1 MAVLR
6 RNRSSVNIWP
16 GFVDG
21 LATLLMVIIF
31 LLMIFVVAQFY
42 LSEAITGRDQA
53 LEILNQ
59 EVAELAD
66 LLDLEQ
72 KSNIDLS
79 SNLASLSAEL
89 QSTLTERDDFAAEL
103 TQLRTLQ
110 NTLVDSVETLQKRS
124 ERAETEGSALQ
135 IRLDEA
141 LLSIEVDK
149 ETIKVQL
156 DQLLILQQDVTA
168 LIALRDEMEAD
179 LESVIRLEKST
190 AKNFM
195 AEKEISVAAKAQVA
209 LLNRQIAALRKQM
222 EKLNAALEGSESRD
236 RAQKAQISD
245 LGKRLNVAL
254 ASKVQELAR
263 YRSEFFGRLREVL
276 GDRPD
281 IQIVGDRFIFQSEVL
296 FESGSAE
303 IGAEG
308 EPQLAQLA
316 RTLIDISARIPTD
329 INWILR
335 IDGHTDRGRKV
346 DEEPAANHQRRRLEF
361 GNRGTECVAPAVGIT
376 ATQLAEDL
384 TGVGPPFTGACF
396 GVDAQETV
404 GRCPGPGDL
413 EVLEV
418 GAVYL
423 VEGRVLG
430 SSDVA
435 TVGRPLAIRRRS
447 VLSHHRECA
456 QQEDADRATR
466 QDEAA
471 HERYVISLRLARA
484 DRSRMSKSGRQC
496 HRWRRDSHET
506 NRGQCGGGDDRRVV
520 YVRADTVDRC
530 DGRGCGPD
538 QAASQ

>member
-1 MAVLR
+1 MAALR

-42 LSEAITGRDQA
+42 LSEEIMGRDQA

-72 KSNIDLS
+72 KSNIDLN
-79 SNLASLSAEL
+79 SNLVSLSAEL
-89 QSTLTERDDFAAEL
+89 QSTLTERDDFSAEL
-103 TQLRTLQ
+103 RQLRTLQ
-110 NTLVDSVETLQKRS
+110 NTLVESVETLQKRS

-135 IRLDEA
+135 TRLDEA
-141 LLSIEVDK
+141 LIRSEIDK

-156 DQLLILQQDVTA
+156 NQLLVLQQDVTA
-168 LIALRDEMEAD
+168 LIALRDEIEAD
-179 LESVIRLEKST
+179 LESVIQHEKST

-195 AEKEISVAAKAQVA
+195 AERKISVAAKAQVA
-209 LLNRQIAALRKQM
+209 LLNRQIAALREQM

-236 RAQKAQISD
+236 RTQKAQISD

-296 FESGSAE
+296 FASGSAE

-316 RTLIDISARIPTD
+316 RTLIDISARIPAD
-329 INWILR
+329 IKWILR
-335 IDGHTDRGRKV
+335 IDGHTDRVPIQNDQFRSNWELSTSRAISVVKFLVRQGI
-346 DEEPAANHQRRRLEF
+346 PANKLAATGFGEF
-361 GNRGTECVAPAVGIT
+361 QPI
-376 ATQLAEDL
+376 
-384 TGVGPPFTGACF
+384 
-396 GVDAQETV
+396 
-404 GRCPGPGDL
+404 
-413 EVLEV
+413 
-418 GAVYL
+418 
-423 VEGRVLG
+423 
-430 SSDVA
+430 
-435 TVGRPLAIRRRS
+435 
-447 VLSHHRECA
+447 
-456 QQEDADRATR
+456 
-466 QDEAA
+466 
-471 HERYVISLRLARA
+471 
-484 DRSRMSKSGRQC
+484 
-496 HRWRRDSHET
+496 
-506 NRGQCGGGDDRRVV
+506 DDRIDEIAFR
-520 YVRADTVDRC
+520 RNRRIELKLTER
-530 DGRGCGPD
+530 
-538 QAASQ
+538 

>member
-1 MAVLR
+1 MAALR

-42 LSEAITGRDQA
+42 LSEEIMGRDQA

-79 SNLASLSAEL
+79 SNLASLSVEL

-103 TQLRTLQ
+103 TQLHTLK
-110 NTLVDSVETLQKRS
+110 NTLLESVETLQKRS
-124 ERAETEGSALQ
+124 ERAETEGSVLQ

-141 LLSIEVDK
+141 LMRGQVDK
-149 ETIKVQL
+149 ETVKMQL
-156 DQLLILQQDVTA
+156 NQLLVLQQDVTA

-179 LESVIRLEKST
+179 LESVIQHEKST

-195 AEKEISVAAKAQVA
+195 AEKKISVAAKAQVA
-209 LLNRQIAALRKQM
+209 LLNRQIAALREQM

-316 RTLIDISARIPTD
+316 RTLINISARIPAD

-335 IDGHTDRGRKV
+335 IDGHTDRVPIRNDQFRSNWELSTSRAISVVKFLVHQGI
-346 DEEPAANHQRRRLEF
+346 PANKLAATGFGEF
-361 GNRGTECVAPAVGIT
+361 QPI
-376 ATQLAEDL
+376 
-384 TGVGPPFTGACF
+384 
-396 GVDAQETV
+396 
-404 GRCPGPGDL
+404 
-413 EVLEV
+413 
-418 GAVYL
+418 
-423 VEGRVLG
+423 
-430 SSDVA
+430 
-435 TVGRPLAIRRRS
+435 
-447 VLSHHRECA
+447 
-456 QQEDADRATR
+456 
-466 QDEAA
+466 
-471 HERYVISLRLARA
+471 
-484 DRSRMSKSGRQC
+484 
-496 HRWRRDSHET
+496 
-506 NRGQCGGGDDRRVV
+506 DDRIDEIAFR
-520 YVRADTVDRC
+520 RNRRIELKLTER
-530 DGRGCGPD
+530 
-538 QAASQ
+538 

>member
-1 MAVLR
+1 MAALR

-42 LSEAITGRDQA
+42 LSEEIMGRDQA

-72 KSNIDLS
+72 KSNIDLN
-79 SNLASLSAEL
+79 SNLVSLSAEL
-89 QSTLTERDDFAAEL
+89 QSTLTERDDFSAEL
-103 TQLRTLQ
+103 RQLRTLQ
-110 NTLVDSVETLQKRS
+110 NTLVESVETLQKRS

-135 IRLDEA
+135 TRLDEA
-141 LLSIEVDK
+141 LIRSEIDK

-156 DQLLILQQDVTA
+156 NQLLVLQQDVTA
-168 LIALRDEMEAD
+168 LIALRDEIEAD
-179 LESVIRLEKST
+179 LESVIQHEKST

-195 AEKEISVAAKAQVA
+195 AERKISVAAKAQVA
-209 LLNRQIAALRKQM
+209 LLNRQIAALREQM

-296 FESGSAE
+296 FASGSAE

-316 RTLIDISARIPTD
+316 RTLIDISARIPAD
-329 INWILR
+329 IKWILR
-335 IDGHTDRGRKV
+335 IDGHTDRVPIQNDQFRSNWELSTSRAISVVKFLVRQGI
-346 DEEPAANHQRRRLEF
+346 PANKLAATGFGEF
-361 GNRGTECVAPAVGIT
+361 QPI
-376 ATQLAEDL
+376 
-384 TGVGPPFTGACF
+384 
-396 GVDAQETV
+396 
-404 GRCPGPGDL
+404 
-413 EVLEV
+413 
-418 GAVYL
+418 
-423 VEGRVLG
+423 
-430 SSDVA
+430 
-435 TVGRPLAIRRRS
+435 
-447 VLSHHRECA
+447 
-456 QQEDADRATR
+456 
-466 QDEAA
+466 
-471 HERYVISLRLARA
+471 
-484 DRSRMSKSGRQC
+484 
-496 HRWRRDSHET
+496 
-506 NRGQCGGGDDRRVV
+506 DDRIDEIAFR
-520 YVRADTVDRC
+520 RNRRIELKLTER
-530 DGRGCGPD
+530 
-538 QAASQ
+538 

>member
-1 MAVLR
+1 MAALR

-42 LSEAITGRDQA
+42 LSEEIMGRDQA

-72 KSNIDLS
+72 KSNIDLN
-79 SNLASLSAEL
+79 SNLVSLSAEL
-89 QSTLTERDDFAAEL
+89 QSTLTERDDFSAEL
-103 TQLRTLQ
+103 RQLRTLQ
-110 NTLVDSVETLQKRS
+110 NTLVESVETLQKRS

-135 IRLDEA
+135 TRLDEA
-141 LLSIEVDK
+141 LIRSEIDK

-156 DQLLILQQDVTA
+156 NQLLVLQQDVTA
-168 LIALRDEMEAD
+168 LIALRDEIEAD
-179 LESVIRLEKST
+179 LESVIQHEKST

-195 AEKEISVAAKAQVA
+195 AERKISVAAKAQVA
-209 LLNRQIAALRKQM
+209 LLNRQIAALREQM

-316 RTLIDISARIPTD
+316 RTLIDISERIPAD
-329 INWILR
+329 IKWILR
-335 IDGHTDRGRKV
+335 IDGHTDRVPIQNDQFHSNWELSTSRAISVVKFLVRQGI
-346 DEEPAANHQRRRLEF
+346 PANKLAATGFGEF
-361 GNRGTECVAPAVGIT
+361 QPI
-376 ATQLAEDL
+376 
-384 TGVGPPFTGACF
+384 
-396 GVDAQETV
+396 
-404 GRCPGPGDL
+404 
-413 EVLEV
+413 
-418 GAVYL
+418 
-423 VEGRVLG
+423 
-430 SSDVA
+430 
-435 TVGRPLAIRRRS
+435 
-447 VLSHHRECA
+447 
-456 QQEDADRATR
+456 
-466 QDEAA
+466 
-471 HERYVISLRLARA
+471 
-484 DRSRMSKSGRQC
+484 
-496 HRWRRDSHET
+496 
-506 NRGQCGGGDDRRVV
+506 DDRIDEIAFR
-520 YVRADTVDRC
+520 RNRRIELKLTER
-530 DGRGCGPD
+530 
-538 QAASQ
+538 

>member
-1 MAVLR
+1 MAALR

-42 LSEAITGRDQA
+42 LSEEIMGRDQA

-72 KSNIDLS
+72 KSNIDLN
-79 SNLASLSAEL
+79 SNLVSLSAEL
-89 QSTLTERDDFAAEL
+89 QSTLTERDDFSAEL
-103 TQLRTLQ
+103 RQLRTLQ
-110 NTLVDSVETLQKRS
+110 NTLVESVETLQKRS

-135 IRLDEA
+135 TRLDEA
-141 LLSIEVDK
+141 LIRSEIDK

-156 DQLLILQQDVTA
+156 NQLLVLQQDVTA
-168 LIALRDEMEAD
+168 LIALRDEIETD
-179 LESVIRLEKST
+179 LELVIQHEKST

-195 AEKEISVAAKAQVA
+195 AERKISVAAKAQVA
-209 LLNRQIAALRKQM
+209 LLNRQIAALREQM

-296 FESGSAE
+296 FASGSAE

-316 RTLIDISARIPTD
+316 RTLIDISARIPAD
-329 INWILR
+329 IKWILR
-335 IDGHTDRGRKV
+335 IDGHTDRVPIQNDQFRSNWELSTSRAISVVKFLVRQGI
-346 DEEPAANHQRRRLEF
+346 PANKLAATGFGEF
-361 GNRGTECVAPAVGIT
+361 QPI
-376 ATQLAEDL
+376 
-384 TGVGPPFTGACF
+384 
-396 GVDAQETV
+396 
-404 GRCPGPGDL
+404 
-413 EVLEV
+413 
-418 GAVYL
+418 
-423 VEGRVLG
+423 
-430 SSDVA
+430 
-435 TVGRPLAIRRRS
+435 
-447 VLSHHRECA
+447 
-456 QQEDADRATR
+456 
-466 QDEAA
+466 
-471 HERYVISLRLARA
+471 
-484 DRSRMSKSGRQC
+484 
-496 HRWRRDSHET
+496 
-506 NRGQCGGGDDRRVV
+506 DDRIDEIAFR
-520 YVRADTVDRC
+520 RNRRIELKLTER
-530 DGRGCGPD
+530 
-538 QAASQ
+538 